1 MVSSGNLW
9 LETAQNSTNPQRL
22 EQDVSCEV
30 AVIGAGFTGLSAAL
44 HLAQAGVDVTL
55 IEAETIGHGGSGRNV
70 GLVNAGLW
78 KPPDQVLA
86 TLGQAHGERM
96 NTMLSQGPAVVF
108 ELIERHQITCEAT
121 RNGTLHCAHNAGGWR
136 DLQNRYRQQVA
147 RGAPVMLLSAEQAA
161 QRTGSTQFHG
171 ALWDGRAGTIQP
183 LSFATGLAEAAR
195 AAGANLYE
203 RSAAESVQ
211 FHDGHWKIQTL
222 AGQIRSQRLVQA
234 TNAYA
239 TGGLAQNAYIPV
251 HYFQLATD
259 PLPDDLRAAI
269 LPGGEGCWDTA
280 QIMSSFRLDKFGR
293 LIIGGI
299 GNLDGFGAGSH
310 RHWARRK
317 LARLYPQLAGVDM
330 PHSWTGQIA
339 MTEDYLPKVVDIGP
353 KAISIYGFS
362 GRGIGPGTLFG
373 KCAVDWVIKDDDS
386 AFPVPITPATRARF
400 RTAKAL
406 YFEAG
411 ASVTHLL
418 NSRIH

>member
-9 LETAQNSTNPQRL
+9 RETAQNSTNPQRL

-121 RNGTLHCAHNAGGWR
+121 RNGTLHCAHNARGWR

-161 QRTGSTQFHG
+161 QRTGSTRFHG

-183 LSFATGLAEAAR
+183 LSFATGLAGAAR

-203 RSAAESVQ
+203 HSAAESVQ

-222 AGQIRSQRLVQA
+222 AGEIRSRRLIQA
-234 TNAYA
+234 TNAYGA
-239 TGGLAQNAYIPV
+239 GGLAQNAYIPV

-293 LIIGGI
+293 LIIGAI

-373 KCAVDWVIKDDDS
+373 KCAVNWVIKDDDS
-386 AFPVPITPATRARF
+386 AFPVPITPATHARF

-411 ASVTHLL
+411 ASLTHLL
-418 NSRIH
+418 NSRIP

>member
-9 LETAQNSTNPQRL
+9 RETAQDSTNPQRL

-86 TLGQAHGERM
+86 TLGQARGERM

-121 RNGTLHCAHNAGGWR
+121 RNGTLHCAHNARGWR

-161 QRTGSTQFHG
+161 QRTGSTRFHG

-183 LSFATGLAEAAR
+183 LSFATGLAGAAR

-203 RSAAESVQ
+203 HSAAESVQ
-211 FHDGHWKIQTL
+211 FHDGHWKIQTQ
-222 AGQIRSQRLVQA
+222 AGEIRSRRLIQA
-234 TNAYA
+234 TNAYGA
-239 TGGLAQNAYIPV
+239 GGLAQSAYIPV

-293 LIIGGI
+293 MILGAI
-299 GNLDGFGAGSH
+299 GNLDGFGANSH
-310 RHWARRK
+310 RQWARRK
-317 LARLYPQLAGVDM
+317 LARLYPQLAGFDM
-330 PHSWTGQIA
+330 PHSWTGRIA

-353 KAISIYGFS
+353 NAISIYGFS

-373 KCAVDWVIKDDDS
+373 KCAVDWVINDDDS
-386 AFPVPITPATRARF
+386 AFPVAITPATHARF
-400 RTAKAL
+400 HTAKAL

-418 NSRIH
+418 NSRMP

>member
-9 LETAQNSTNPQRL
+9 RETAQNSTNPQRL

-121 RNGTLHCAHNAGGWR
+121 RNGTLHCAHNARGWR

-161 QRTGSTQFHG
+161 QRTGSTRFHG

-183 LSFATGLAEAAR
+183 LSFATGLAGAAR

-203 RSAAESVQ
+203 HSAAESVQ

-222 AGQIRSQRLVQA
+222 AGEIRSRRLIQA
-234 TNAYA
+234 TNAYGA
-239 TGGLAQNAYIPV
+239 GGLAQNAYIPV

-293 LIIGGI
+293 MILGAI
-299 GNLDGFGAGSH
+299 GNLDGFGANSH
-310 RHWARRK
+310 RQWARRK
-317 LARLYPQLAGVDM
+317 LARLYPQLAGFDM
-330 PHSWTGQIA
+330 PHSWTGRIA

-353 KAISIYGFS
+353 NAISIYGFS

-373 KCAVDWVIKDDDS
+373 KCAVDWVINDDDS
-386 AFPVPITPATRARF
+386 AFPVAITPATHARF
-400 RTAKAL
+400 HTAKAL

-418 NSRIH
+418 NSRMP

>member
-1 MVSSGNLW
+1 
-9 LETAQNSTNPQRL
+9 
-22 EQDVSCEV
+22 
-30 AVIGAGFTGLSAAL
+30 
-44 HLAQAGVDVTL
+44 
-55 IEAETIGHGGSGRNV
+55 V

-96 NTMLSQGPAVVF
+96 NTILSQGPAVVF

-121 RNGTLHCAHNAGGWR
+121 RNGTLHCAHNARGWR

-161 QRTGSTQFHG
+161 QRTGSTRFHG

-183 LSFATGLAEAAR
+183 LSFATGLAGAAR

-203 RSAAESVQ
+203 HSAAESVQ

-222 AGQIRSQRLVQA
+222 AGEIRSRRLIQA
-234 TNAYA
+234 TNAYGA
-239 TGGLAQNAYIPV
+239 GGLAQNAYIPV

-293 LIIGGI
+293 LIIGAI

-386 AFPVPITPATRARF
+386 AFPVPITPATHARF

-411 ASVTHLL
+411 ASLTHLL
-418 NSRIH
+418 NSRIP

>member
-9 LETAQNSTNPQRL
+9 RETAQNSTNPQRL

-121 RNGTLHCAHNAGGWR
+121 RNGTLHCAHNARGWR

-161 QRTGSTQFHG
+161 QRTGSTRFHG

-183 LSFATGLAEAAR
+183 LSFATGLAGAAS
-195 AAGANLYE
+195 AAGANIYE
-203 RSAAESVQ
+203 HSAAESVQ
-211 FHDGHWKIQTL
+211 FHDGNWKIQTQ
-222 AGQIRSQRLVQA
+222 AGEIRSRRLIQA
-234 TNAYA
+234 TNAYGA
-239 TGGLAQNAYIPV
+239 GGLAQSAFIPV

-269 LPGGEGCWDTA
+269 LPSGEGCLDTA

-293 LIIGGI
+293 LIIGAI

-386 AFPVPITPATRARF
+386 AFPVPITSATHARF

-411 ASVTHLL
+411 ASLTHLL
-418 NSRIH
+418 NSRIP

>member
-1 MVSSGNLW
+1 MVSSRNLW
-9 LETAQNSTNPQRL
+9 RETAPNSRNPQRL

-121 RNGTLHCAHNAGGWR
+121 RNGTLHCAHNARGWR
-136 DLQNRYRQQVA
+136 DLQNRHRQQVA

-161 QRTGSTQFHG
+161 QRTGSTRFHG

-183 LSFATGLAEAAR
+183 LSFATGLAGAAR

-203 RSAAESVQ
+203 HSAAETVR
-211 FHDGHWKIQTL
+211 FHDGHWQIQTL
-222 AGQIRSQRLVQA
+222 AGQIRSRRLIQA

-259 PLPDDLRAAI
+259 PLPNNLRAPI

-293 LIIGGI
+293 LIIGAI

-373 KCAVDWVIKDDDS
+373 KCAVDWVIKDDES
-386 AFPVPITPATRARF
+386 AFPVPITPATHARF

-418 NSRIH
+418 NSRIP

>member
-1 MVSSGNLW
+1 M
-9 LETAQNSTNPQRL
+9 
-22 EQDVSCEV
+22 
-30 AVIGAGFTGLSAAL
+30 
-44 HLAQAGVDVTL
+44 
-55 IEAETIGHGGSGRNV
+55 
-70 GLVNAGLW
+70 
-78 KPPDQVLA
+78 
-86 TLGQAHGERM
+86 
-96 NTMLSQGPAVVF
+96 
-108 ELIERHQITCEAT
+108 
-121 RNGTLHCAHNAGGWR
+121 
-136 DLQNRYRQQVA
+136 
-147 RGAPVMLLSAEQAA
+147 
-161 QRTGSTQFHG
+161 
-171 ALWDGRAGTIQP
+171 
-183 LSFATGLAEAAR
+183 
-195 AAGANLYE
+195 
-203 RSAAESVQ
+203 
-211 FHDGHWKIQTL
+211 
-222 AGQIRSQRLVQA
+222 
-234 TNAYA
+234 
-239 TGGLAQNAYIPV
+239 
-251 HYFQLATD
+251 HYFQLATN

-293 LIIGGI
+293 LIIGAI

-386 AFPVPITPATRARF
+386 AFPVPITPATHARF

-411 ASVTHLL
+411 ASLTHLL
-418 NSRIH
+418 NSRIP